1 MELCYGLMYIYMR
14 NMSTIMF
21 MYYDEPM
28 LWGAGKQV
36 EVRVEA
42 QERASAAA
50 MSRGALQ
57 WQKSC
62 AAAQIATQHSKTL
75 ARDKL
80 RGREALPKPSHVP
93 SAAKIRLRS
102 HYSYL

>member
-1 MELCYGLMYIYMR
+1 MYMR

-42 QERASAAA
+42 QRQPAARRAAGSPNRA
-50 MSRGALQ
+50 
-57 WQKSC
+57 WPW
-62 AAAQIATQHSKTL
+62 AT
-75 ARDKL
+75 
-80 RGREALPKPSHVP
+80 
-93 SAAKIRLRS
+93 
-102 HYSYL
+102 